1 MKLLKNVLVLCLI
14 FACAFSCIAYAS
26 DEISVVVDGQKVEF
40 DVPPQIMEG
49 RTMLP
54 MRKTFEA
61 FGANVEWIGE
71 MNLVLATYKSKIVAM
86 EIGKDNFKV
95 TDVLEGKSEFFELDV
110 KATIVD
116 GRTLVPVR
124 AIAESFGFDVA
135 WDGETRTVTITK

>member
-1 MKLLKNVLVLCLI
+1 MKLVRNILI
-14 FACAFSCIAYAS
+14 FCIVFMCAFSCVAFAE
-26 DEISVVVDGQKVEF
+26 DEISVIVNGEKVEF
-40 DVPPQIMEG
+40 DVPPQIIEG

-86 EIGKDNFKV
+86 EIGKENFKV
-95 TDVLEGKSEFFELDV
+95 TDVIEGESKFYDLDV

-124 AIAESFGFDVA
+124 AIAESFGFNVEWNGD
-135 WDGETRTVTITK
+135 TRTVTITK

>member
-1 MKLLKNVLVLCLI
+1 MVFCLI
-14 FACAFSCIAYAS
+14 FACALSSVAFAS

-40 DVPPQIMEG
+40 DVPPQIIEG

-61 FGANVEWIGE
+61 FRANVEWIGE
-71 MNLVLATYKSKIVAM
+71 MNLVFATYKSKIVAM

-95 TDVLEGKSEFFELDV
+95 TDVIEGKSEFFDLDV
-110 KATIVD
+110 KVTIID

-124 AIAESFGFDVA
+124 TVAESFGFNVEWNGD
-135 WDGETRTVTITK
+135 TRTVTITK

>member
-1 MKLLKNVLVLCLI
+1 
-14 FACAFSCIAYAS
+14 
-26 DEISVVVDGQKVEF
+26 
-40 DVPPQIMEG
+40 
-49 RTMLP
+49 MLP

>member
-1 MKLLKNVLVLCLI
+1 MKLLKNVLVLCLV
-14 FACAFSCIAYAS
+14 FACILSSVAFAS
-26 DEISVVVDGQKVEF
+26 DEISVVVDGKKVEF

-86 EIGKDNFKV
+86 EIGKENFKV
-95 TDVLEGKSEFFELDV
+95 TDVLVGESEFFDLDV
-110 KATIVD
+110 KATIVE

-124 AIAESFGFDVA
+124 AIAESFGFKVE
-135 WDGETRTVTITK
+135 WDGDTRTVTITK